1 MVYVEWLRAKR
12 RLTVFMLVAIGFTAL
27 LVLPAL
33 FGHTYVNT
41 HGGTSV
47 GIMSSGSGTPVGSG
61 SQGLQQLTAHV
72 KIPFSALLGVA
83 ALLTYIFSTQLGSS
97 LNAQHASLNLTF
109 TKPASRVRMALSF
122 FAVDLAAIV
131 LCYGLCLI
139 VVCILPFVVLGLL
152 GRVYA
157 DPLIV
162 PAVFISIGAPFM
174 YYGILQTATAWSRGG
189 TGPIIG
195 LSWPLFVL
203 CAIPGTPP
211 FGAIIN
217 ALVELVRNLD
227 PLIYLGAV
235 MMHVSPNLAAP
246 LPSLSGTIAV
256 AWLIGLVGC
265 ALATLEWRRLEV

>member
-12 RLTVFMLVAIGFTAL
+12 RLTIFMLVAIGFTAL

-41 HGGTSV
+41 HGGTSI
-47 GIMSSGSGTPVGSG
+47 GIMDKGTPVGSG
-61 SQGLQQLTAHV
+61 PQGLQQLTAHV
-72 KIPFSALLGVA
+72 KIPFSLLLGVA

-162 PAVFISIGAPFM
+162 PVVFIGIGAPFM

-189 TGPIIG
+189 TGAIIG

-211 FGAIIN
+211 FGAIID
-217 ALVELVRNLD
+217 ALVELVRQLD

-256 AWLIGLVGC
+256 EFRVCSAYACRGSG
-265 ALATLEWRRLEV
+265 